1 MTVGLFTIKNWYLH
15 LIFTHVL
22 YIVEESI
29 SLSVLQA
36 LAKKIMYRWATVGA
50 LSPFIYIIATVIVIV
65 SGQPTTDDDGDNELI
80 DLMATIQAELTK
92 LVAENNVLKAKVAK
106 LEAEQPGRLDNC
118 KSLCFVS
125 YSSTLLNYRKML
137 SLLDQK
143 TA

>member
-1 MTVGLFTIKNWYLH
+1 
-15 LIFTHVL
+15 
-22 YIVEESI
+22 
-29 SLSVLQA
+29 
-36 LAKKIMYRWATVGA
+36 MYRWATVGA

-118 KSLCFVS
+118 KSLSFVS